1 MKKLVAW
8 ITVLVLCIGAF
19 AGCLAEEGEIGLL
32 TLQGIDQE
40 ELNKNLKD
48 VIFNVL
54 PFSGYKYFDTFNNM
68 ITALATGAIE
78 AIETDEYVAGYLF
91 SRMEGFTRYICDEL
105 PVYQASFSMLLR
117 GEDTE
122 LRDRISQVL
131 LDMREDG
138 TLDALKTQYID
149 DVIAGNEPEAVTP
162 EHFQDADTIVVAV
175 TGDRPPMDYFSTAG
189 ESIGFNTAL
198 VAEVAKRMGVNV
210 ELFSVDAGARAV
222 ALASGAADVVFWVGT
237 GDFNNWENADSE
249 DQPANTILTAP
260 YLTGSIYYVVPADSP
275 LVKQ

>member
-105 PVYQASFSMLLR
+105 PVYKASFSMLLR

-210 ELFSVDAGARAV
+210 ELFSVDAGARCR
-222 ALASGAADVVFWVGT
+222 VG
-237 GDFNNWENADSE
+237 F
-249 DQPANTILTAP
+249 
-260 YLTGSIYYVVPADSP
+260 GSCGCR
-275 LVKQ
+275 LLGRNG